1 MAAIGLP
8 IALLVG
14 ALAELAAGLVGRFLG
29 GDRKWWTGVSGF
41 GSDAVRLLR
50 DRTGSGR
57 AAVVE
62 AGGAAAALL
71 GAGIA
76 TAGALAVGPDDLPLL
91 YLALALAAA
100 GSMVVASAQTTPTG
114 QAESS
119 RRRLVA
125 ALAEPAFI
133 VALGTM
139 FLRYGA
145 LDLEA
150 VRGTQQVLGTGAVL
164 GPALAAAGLIVA
176 TLVVV
181 GSGALRLPTVPPAD
195 RRGRGMRATA
205 GTSLLLRLC
214 RWSLSGATSVL
225 AGVLLAGGGLEPFSA
240 DALLSA
246 AAGALG
252 VAVVLGAAIAG
263 LSKVPERWQL
273 IVPGVA
279 LVLSGAAAAM
289 VVMA

>member
-1 MAAIGLP
+1 MAAVGLP
-8 IALLVG
+8 VALLVG
-14 ALAELAAGLVGRFLG
+14 ALAELVSGLVGRLLG
-29 GDRKWWTGVSGF
+29 GDRKWWSGVSGI
-41 GSDAVRLLR
+41 GPEAIRLLR
-50 DRTGSGR
+50 DRTGAGR
-57 AAVVE
+57 VAVVE

-76 TAGALAVGPDDLPLL
+76 TAGALGIVPDNLILL

-100 GSMVVASAQTTPTG
+100 GSMVVASVQTTPTG

-125 ALAEPAFI
+125 ALAEPAFV

-150 VRGTQQVLGTGAVL
+150 VRGTQQVLGTGALL
-164 GPALAAAGLIVA
+164 GPAMAAAGLIVA
-176 TLVVV
+176 TLVLLA
-181 GSGALRLPTVPPAD
+181 SGALRLPTVPPAD

-205 GTSLLLRLC
+205 GTTLLLRLC
-214 RWSLSGATSVL
+214 RWSVAGATSVL
-225 AGVLLAGGGLEPFSA
+225 AGVLLAGGGLEPFSV
-240 DALLSA
+240 DALLPA
-246 AAGALG
+246 VGGAVG
-252 VAVVLGAAIAG
+252 VAVALGAAIAG

-273 IVPGVA
+273 AVPGVA
-279 LVLSGAAAAM
+279 LILAGAAAAM
-289 VVMA
+289 VVLA